1 MWIGTWRSDG
11 FVMTEQGR
19 AKKTLSSHFLVL
31 LLLLPLSVF
40 ARPGAD
46 AIAAATSQY
55 TTLGGQSIHYKLLG
69 EAGPVTLLVHGG
81 GCDLT
86 FWELQVTA
94 LAQSGR
100 VLLIDLPGHGKSDA
114 PQDTRYS
121 MKLHGAA
128 INQVMEAADV
138 DSAMVVG
145 HSLGVP
151 ALREFYRG
159 WPDKVEG
166 FVAVDGILIY
176 EEPGFAMDAMIWL
189 MDTWLYDYI
198 WPSMVEGMTSEATPQ
213 WGRDKVNQSMKNAP
227 HYLVR
232 SFFTEMYHA
241 ETAVNDAIDVP
252 LLAIYAENP
261 TWTDEVK
268 AQIRALSGDAQL
280 VMMPEVSHFLMLD
293 RPEET
298 NQLLIQFNQ
307 RTRKQ
312 TND

>member
-1 MWIGTWRSDG
+1 
-11 FVMTEQGR
+11 
-19 AKKTLSSHFLVL
+19 
-31 LLLLPLSVF
+31 
-40 ARPGAD
+40 
-46 AIAAATSQY
+46 
-55 TTLGGQSIHYKLLG
+55 
-69 EAGPVTLLVHGG
+69 
-81 GCDLT
+81 
-86 FWELQVTA
+86 
-94 LAQSGR
+94 
-100 VLLIDLPGHGKSDA
+100 
-114 PQDTRYS
+114 

-128 INQVMEAADV
+128 INRVMEAADV

-176 EEPGFAMDAMIWL
+176 EEPGFAMDAMTWL

-198 WPSMVEGMTSEATPQ
+198 WPPMVEGMTSEATPQ

-261 TWTDEVK
+261 TWTDEVE
-268 AQIRALSGDAQL
+268 AQIRTLSDDAQL

-298 NQLLIQFNQ
+298 NQLLIQFSQ
-307 RTRKQ
+307 RILKQ
-312 TND
+312 KND

>member
-1 MWIGTWRSDG
+1 M
-11 FVMTEQGR
+11 
-19 AKKTLSSHFLVL
+19 
-31 LLLLPLSVF
+31 
-40 ARPGAD
+40 
-46 AIAAATSQY
+46 
-55 TTLGGQSIHYKLLG
+55 
-69 EAGPVTLLVHGG
+69 
-81 GCDLT
+81 
-86 FWELQVTA
+86 
-94 LAQSGR
+94 
-100 VLLIDLPGHGKSDA
+100 
-114 PQDTRYS
+114 
-121 MKLHGAA
+121 
-128 INQVMEAADV
+128 
-138 DSAMVVG
+138 
-145 HSLGVP
+145 
-151 ALREFYRG
+151 
-159 WPDKVEG
+159 EG

-176 EEPGFAMDAMIWL
+176 EEPGFAMDAMTWL

-268 AQIRALSGDAQL
+268 AQTRTLSDDAQL

-298 NQLLIQFNQ
+298 NQLLIQFSQ
-307 RTRKQ
+307 RLRKQ